1 MIFQHPLGTR
11 HHSARVDLR
20 VSATGALLAALTAA
34 SGPASAL
41 AVFNSARA
49 DFINGSSAG
58 YEMTANIDSP
68 GFSTERLQGPHGFAE
83 GTVSVGT
90 ATIGL
95 DTVVKL
101 TSPGVTLS
109 SRAVGSFIETFNLG
123 DSYCTVSTGCQSLE
137 ALGISFIEF
146 SFGIHA
152 AGSVNVSRLTNFDN
166 GTAGLLFNWELI
178 TSLGD
183 IAFGGGSA
191 SARRESNIEEFF
203 DDVSDGTAVVRLR
216 PGDGLELR
224 LRAEGFSGA
233 GAGESQVESR
243 VTFSNTLRWDGVHA
257 FTAFDKDVR
266 PLDLAPGRFALRG
279 VDTGFDYWNAA
290 GRATS
295 GVPEPGTWALLLGPL
310 GWLAQRRC
318 RLQRD
323 RHSARTL
330 ERYAAGAGDPHARRG
345 APL

>member
-1 MIFQHPLGTR
+1 MNFPHTPGARRHPASRG
-11 HHSARVDLR
+11 LR
-20 VSATGALLAALTAA
+20 AIKAAALLATLAAA
-34 SGPASAL
+34 SSPAAAL
-41 AVFNSARA
+41 AVFNTARA
-49 DFINGSSAG
+49 DFINGSSFG
-58 YEMTANIDSP
+58 YETTANIDSP
-68 GFSTERLQGPHGFAE
+68 GFSLERLEGPHGFAE
-83 GTVSVGT
+83 GTVSVST

-109 SRAVGSFIETFNLG
+109 SRAVGSFIETFKLG
-123 DSYCTVSTGCQSLE
+123 DSYCTVSTGCQSLG

-152 AGSVNVSRLTNFDN
+152 AGSVNVSRGTHFDN

-203 DDVSDGTAVVRLR
+203 DGMGDATAVVRLR

-257 FTAFDKDVR
+257 FTAFDQNGQA
-266 PLDLAPGRFALRG
+266 LALAPGRFALRG

-290 GRATS
+290 GHPPS
-295 GVPEPGTWALLLGPL
+295 GVPEPGSWALLLGPL
-310 GWLAQRRC
+310 GWLATRRRRC
-318 RLQRD
+318 
-323 RHSARTL
+323 
-330 ERYAAGAGDPHARRG
+330 P
-345 APL
+345 